1 MYQKIILS
9 LCFSIS
15 TLVGVFPPQAVGK
28 ELGDTAALVQ
38 PQWLHSVT
46 VKLDELEG
54 DGEEGPPK
62 GVGEREIL
70 GERFGLLYRLRNRES
85 SSWNLQPRF
94 SGWTSVGFHDQNNG
108 LFNNHA
114 HGVNLHQMWMT
125 IESEPTGE
133 NGQKPMIGYRAD
145 VVYGVDG
152 PDTQAFGNPP
162 GNWDFQNNWED
173 GKNGWAMPQLY
184 LHGTIGKFNYKLGH
198 FFTPVGY
205 ETVTAPH
212 NFFYS
217 HAQTMFNS
225 EPFTHTGV
233 LTEFTTENESTVYLG
248 WSLGWDSGFA
258 QSEDGN
264 NGIIG
269 FAKNLTEDIAVTY
282 MSTFGNLGW
291 RGEGYS
297 HSIVFDLALTEN
309 LTYVLQSDYVN
320 TSSVSDPGDDIGLNN
335 YLIYKIDDCWSLGT
349 RFEWWRDNS
358 TSKNSFTVG
367 ANWRPGKGL
376 FLLRPE
382 IRSDWIPAEDYS
394 ETAFGI
400 DAIVEF

>member
-114 HGVNLHQMWMT
+114 HGVNLHQLWMT

-133 NGQKPMIGYRAD
+133 NG
-145 VVYGVDG
+145 
-152 PDTQAFGNPP
+152 
-162 GNWDFQNNWED
+162 
-173 GKNGWAMPQLY
+173 
-184 LHGTIGKFNYKLGH
+184 
-198 FFTPVGY
+198 
-205 ETVTAPH
+205 
-212 NFFYS
+212 
-217 HAQTMFNS
+217 
-225 EPFTHTGV
+225 
-233 LTEFTTENESTVYLG
+233 
-248 WSLGWDSGFA
+248 
-258 QSEDGN
+258 
-264 NGIIG
+264 
-269 FAKNLTEDIAVTY
+269 
-282 MSTFGNLGW
+282 
-291 RGEGYS
+291 
-297 HSIVFDLALTEN
+297 
-309 LTYVLQSDYVN
+309 
-320 TSSVSDPGDDIGLNN
+320 
-335 YLIYKIDDCWSLGT
+335 
-349 RFEWWRDNS
+349 
-358 TSKNSFTVG
+358 
-367 ANWRPGKGL
+367 
-376 FLLRPE
+376 
-382 IRSDWIPAEDYS
+382 
-394 ETAFGI
+394 
-400 DAIVEF
+400 